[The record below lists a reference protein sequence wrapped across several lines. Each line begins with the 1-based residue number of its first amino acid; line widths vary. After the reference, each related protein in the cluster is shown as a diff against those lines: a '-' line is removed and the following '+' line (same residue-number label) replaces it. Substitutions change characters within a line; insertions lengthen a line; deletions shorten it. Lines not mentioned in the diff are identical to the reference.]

1 MTNSLNNKNDIRDII
16 WYHGS
21 LDTSIRTFNQ
31 TINWF
36 TTDFSYAKKFSF
48 NGCIYKCKLS
58 PTKIFNVGNTD
69 VSIYELYP
77 LFKPFAFSTNTKVII
92 KQLNLDE
99 TQFRQELLNIAHEYN
114 YKNDGYSMKLFSLIR
129 SNYFANILK
138 SAGYDAIETI
148 EESSNRCI
156 GILNPDKIDIIESIL
171 VEDSRTQL
179 LSASR
184 NAGSYKMFNP
194 IYKNRFA
201 RKKLSKFVNQVKS
214 YNQINMDQLFK
225 KDILEVSIPVIGET
239 ANYDITFKWNGVITE
254 LANNIKSN
262 QNKFEHKVVLQA
274 LINSFNK
281 ANVYVK
287 CTCDDFKYR
296 FKHWSIV
303 NNWGAD
309 DTSQDPGPGKGLAN
323 PKNDKGKGCKHT
335 LLCLNNLDWIIKV
348 ASCLKNYIT
357 YLDKNN
363 HNLFMKIIFP
373 KLYPSDLIDTIQKE
387 EAKTDTEMDKLITAP
402 DFIDVINNWAKNRGK
417 FVKGSNK
424 NPAASK

>member
-1 MTNSLNNKNDIRDII
+1 MKLYHLSSTKLPDNYKMTPRIPKSEFEEQDTPRICFAPTIQGCLIGACEDKDLTNQYFYVYSIDTNNYYQPTQDEVQDVEATGEVWILYPVIP
-16 WYHGS
+16 
-21 LDTSIRTFNQ
+21 TFNGIIHI
-31 TINWF
+31 T
-36 TTDFSYAKKFSF
+36 
-48 NGCIYKCKLS
+48 GKLS
-58 PTKIFNVGNTD
+58 N
-69 VSIYELYP
+69 
-77 LFKPFAFSTNTKVII
+77 
-92 KQLNLDE
+92 
-99 TQFRQELLNIAHEYN
+99 
-114 YKNDGYSMKLFSLIR
+114 KLVH
-129 SNYFANILK
+129 FANNDFEVPIWN
-138 SAGYDAIETI
+138 YVFINNP
-148 EESSNRCI
+148 NR
-156 GILNPDKIDIIESIL
+156 LH
-171 VEDSRTQL
+171 EDTRTQL

-184 NAGSYKMFNP
+184 NAGPYKMFNP

-225 KDILEVSIPVIGET
+225 KDTLEVSIPVIGET
-239 ANYDITFKWNGVITE
+239 ANYDITFKWNGVIAE

-262 QNKFEHKVVLQA
+262 QNKFEHKVILQA

-296 FKHWSIV
+296 FKHWSII

-323 PKNDKGKGCKHT
+323 PKNDKGKGCKHI

-373 KLYPSDLIDTIQKE
+373 KLYPSNLIDTIQKE
-387 EAKTDTEMDKLITAP
+387 EAKTDTEMDKLTTAP